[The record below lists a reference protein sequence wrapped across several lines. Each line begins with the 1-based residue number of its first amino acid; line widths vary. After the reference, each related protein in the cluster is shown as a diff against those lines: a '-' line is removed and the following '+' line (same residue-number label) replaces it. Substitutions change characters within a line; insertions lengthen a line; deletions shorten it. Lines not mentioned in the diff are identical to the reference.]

1 MDSSADYLTLKQ
13 NAASGGRLR
22 PGWSHP
28 GGPHGHWKSL
38 NLLHSHAT
46 GERQRGC
53 RQCRPGPDQ
62 NHQILNPLYP
72 ALDPVLEFFPLAPR
86 HCGLLPLH
94 PPAPSL
100 VCCALLG
107 FGTTVI
113 IRRQTCPHFYAFQH
127 HLLFSHGFYTQYP
140 AAACSHTHQQQ
151 T

>member
-38 NLLHSHAT
+38 NLLHFHAT
-46 GERQRGC
+46 GERQWGY
-53 RQCRPGPDQ
+53 RQRRPGPDQ
-62 NHQILNPLYP
+62 NH
-72 ALDPVLEFFPLAPR
+72 PVLEFIPLAAR

-100 VCCALLG
+100 VCCALLLG

-127 HLLFSHGFYTQYP
+127 HLLFSHGCCTQYP